1 MAAAILPPH
10 QRPVLQACYREGGQ
24 ILGLVDDAGH
34 AVDGVRLLWALA
46 GIESDYG
53 CLAEYARHEPA
64 YMPGGRYYQ
73 RAFDQRVAWQRWG
86 VLAAC
91 SFGPFQILHPTARE
105 LGFDLAP
112 WELANSFTCAE
123 WARRLI
129 VRRFIE
135 AHGVKTLTA
144 IFDSYNSGNAR
155 DANVPADYIAKGLK
169 AYAQPLPA
177 L

>member
-53 CLAEYARHEPA
+53 RLAEYARHEPA

-73 RAFDQRVAWQRWG
+73 QAFALRQAWARWG

-91 SFGPFQILHPTARE
+91 SFGAFQIMHATARE
-105 LGFDLAP
+105 LGYDGPPHGLIDH
-112 WELANSFTCAE
+112 ETCAR
-123 WARRLI
+123 WARTLI
-129 VRRFIE
+129 VRRFIDG
-135 AHGVKTLTA
+135 HGATTLRS
-144 IFDSYNSGNAR
+144 IFDAYNSGTHR
-155 DANVPADYIAKGLK
+155 DGVVPADYIRKGLA
-169 AYAQPLPA
+169 AYGQPLPA

>member
-1 MAAAILPPH
+1 MVLDAT
-10 QRPVLQACYREGGQ
+10 RRRVLQACYREGGQ
-24 ILGLVDDAGH
+24 ITGLVDDAGH

-46 GIESDYG
+46 GIESDFG
-53 CLAEYARHEPA
+53 RLGEYARHEPA

-73 RAFDQRVAWQRWG
+73 QAFAQRQAWMRWG

-91 SFGPFQILHPTARE
+91 SFGPFQLMHATARE

-112 WELANSFTCAE
+112 WDLVNPFTCAE

-135 AHGVKTLTA
+135 AHGVKTLRA

-155 DANVPADYIAKGLK
+155 DAHVPADYIRKGLA
-169 AYAQPLPA
+169 AYAAELPA

>member
-1 MAAAILPPH
+1 MSTPTAY

-24 ILGLVDDAGH
+24 ILGLVDDAGR
-34 AVDGVRLLWALA
+34 AVDGVRLLWAIA

-53 CLAEYARHEPA
+53 RLADYARHEPA

-73 RAFDQRVAWQRWG
+73 QAFAQRQAWARWG

-91 SFGPFQILHPTARE
+91 SFGPFQIMHATARE
-105 LGFDLAP
+105 LGFDGSPALLMEP
-112 WELANSFTCAE
+112 QTCAE

-135 AHGVKTLTA
+135 SHGATTLRHVL
-144 IFDSYNSGNAR
+144 DSYNSGTYR
-155 DANVPADYIAKGLK
+155 DANVPADYIRKGLA
-169 AYAQPLPA
+169 AYAAELPA

>member
-24 ILGLVDDAGH
+24 IPGLADDAGH

-53 CLAEYARHEPA
+53 RLTEYARHEPA

-73 RAFDQRVAWQRWG
+73 QAFAQRQAWARWG
-86 VLAAC
+86 VAAAC
-91 SFGPFQILHPTARE
+91 SWGPFQILHATARE
-105 LGFDLAP
+105 LSFDGAP
-112 WELANSFTCAE
+112 WQLADPMPCAE

-129 VRRFIE
+129 VRRFMG
-135 AHGVKTLTA
+135 AHGATTLRQV
-144 IFDSYNSGNAR
+144 FDAYNSGNHADR
-155 DANVPADYIAKGLK
+155 VVPADYIRKGLA
-169 AYAQPLPA
+169 AYDQPLPA